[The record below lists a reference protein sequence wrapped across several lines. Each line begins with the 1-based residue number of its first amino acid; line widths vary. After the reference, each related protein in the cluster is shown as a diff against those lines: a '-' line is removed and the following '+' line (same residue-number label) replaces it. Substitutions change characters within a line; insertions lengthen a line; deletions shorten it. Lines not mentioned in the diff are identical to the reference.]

1 MFLTISLTIVD
12 TRLASFDTP
21 QQEEVIAGQTARCLL
36 CSFGCVFECSGTD
49 ISHTKLLFSK
59 CNRISPTNNLVCMLT
74 EPKASYQTIQ
84 YEYA

>member
-1 MFLTISLTIVD
+1 MFLTISLTIID
-12 TRLASFDTP
+12 TRLASFDAH

-36 CSFGCVFECSGTD
+36 CSFGCVFERSGTD

-59 CNRISPTNNLVCMLT
+59 RRISPTNNLVCMLT
-74 EPKASYQTIQ
+74 EPKASYQMIQ